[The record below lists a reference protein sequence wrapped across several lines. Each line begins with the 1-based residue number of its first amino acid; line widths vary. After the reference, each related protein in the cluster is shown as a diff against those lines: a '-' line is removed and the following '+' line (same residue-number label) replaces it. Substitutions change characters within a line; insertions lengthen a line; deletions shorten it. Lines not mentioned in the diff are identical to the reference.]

1 MFWATQSR
9 EPFPWYQHEEIG
21 YNYRLSNICAG
32 IGRGQMRVLDERVAQ
47 KRHIHE
53 LYVKAFE
60 GNPYI
65 EIAPTTRGS
74 EPNYWLTAITLTR
87 DCKVNFMDILNV
99 LAAENIESR
108 PAWKPMHMQPVFK
121 DCGFVTQLSQKEME
135 QIGAGSVAE
144 DIFNRSLCLPCD
156 TKMTD
161 EQVKAVAE
169 IVNKTVMGSQVNV

>member
-1 MFWATQSR
+1 
-9 EPFPWYQHEEIG
+9 
-21 YNYRLSNICAG
+21 
-32 IGRGQMRVLDERVAQ
+32 
-47 KRHIHE
+47 
-53 LYVKAFE
+53 
-60 GNPYI
+60 
-65 EIAPTTRGS
+65 
-74 EPNYWLTAITLTR
+74 
-87 DCKVNFMDILNV
+87 MDIMNA

-169 IVNKTVMGSQVNV
+169 IVNKTVMGSEANV